1 MIEPGILPDI
11 RRLMASWVGVPAFIR
26 DERLDVVAANPL
38 ATALSESFT
47 PGVNLARFA
56 FLDPGP
62 RSSAEDW
69 SDMAGQVVAVLRAS
83 ATEHRGDAD
92 LRRLVGEL
100 ASKDRGF
107 ADTWALDR
115 RDAPKSAALAFDHD
129 TCGTL
134 QLWYQQLPLTGDG
147 RLVLVVWHP
156 ADEATR
162 EALAD
167 LEAMVDG

>member
-1 MIEPGILPDI
+1 MTDLGILPDI
-11 RRLMASWVGVPAFIR
+11 RRLMSSWIGVPAFVR
-26 DERLDVVAANPL
+26 DERLEVIASNPL
-38 ATALSESFT
+38 AAALSESFA

-62 RSSAEDW
+62 KGSADDW
-69 SDMAGQVVAVLRAS
+69 SEMAGQVVAVLRAS
-83 ATEHRGDAD
+83 AIEHRGDAE

-107 ADTWALDR
+107 ADTWARDR
-115 RDAPKSAALAFDHD
+115 RDAPQSAVLAFDHEI
-129 TCGTL
+129 CGRMR
-134 QLWYQQLPLTGDG
+134 LWYQQLPLTGDG

-167 LEAMVDG
+167 LEAMVDR